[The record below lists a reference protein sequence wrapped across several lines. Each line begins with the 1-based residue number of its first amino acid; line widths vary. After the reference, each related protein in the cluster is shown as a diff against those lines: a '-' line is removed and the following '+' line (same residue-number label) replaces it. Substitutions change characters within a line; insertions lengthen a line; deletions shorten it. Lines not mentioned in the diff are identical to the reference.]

1 MSKTIIR
8 DGEEV
13 GRVSFDPFEYD
24 YTAKP
29 ENPAVRDILE
39 ATSVMTSPDTE
50 APDEE
55 GDGDDGPALTKERFV
70 EPPPEARES
79 ALRRALRPTDH
90 ELVGDDELEE
100 KARWRRILGV

>member
-1 MSKTIIR
+1 MTQTIIR

-13 GRVSFDPFEYD
+13 GRVSFGPFEYD
-24 YTAKP
+24 YTAEP
-29 ENPAVRDILE
+29 ENPEVRSILE

-55 GDGDDGPALTKERFV
+55 GDGDGPALTKERFV

-90 ELVGDDELEE
+90 ELVSDDELEE
-100 KARWRRILGV
+100 KARWRRILGL